1 LGELKKEIDNKSD
14 QIIQLEQKINE
25 YKAELSVLKAVND
38 KNIKVMLLVLL

>member
-25 YKAELSVLKAVND
+25 YKAELSVLKAVNE